1 MATSKITLPKTKAK
15 HGSKKLVKSV
25 QKLTAKLKTKSAG
38 KVVVKSAVSN
48 KAKPAPKK
56 VVVKSVASNKTKS
69 APKKVVVKSA
79 ASNKAK
85 LAPKKVVVKSSP
97 SKGTKVVATAGKKT
111 KAAAKKSSVKIPAKN
126 ILKKPQKALTKKNVG
141 HNKTNAPGKITLYKK
156 ATKNKTSPPQGAGKK
171 TAPII
176 KKPLIKPKSQA
187 TKISNNMSSM
197 SSMSSTK
204 STAAPKSEK
213 LATAKVSNI
222 KNANTDKTAGHSHTT
237 KKPQIRKP
245 SANYD
250 ATIKGFTPYEIKKGE
265 NYMNELQRK
274 HFRHIL
280 LNWRNE
286 LMEEVDRTM
295 HHMQDEASNPP
306 DPADRATL
314 EEEFSIELRTRD
326 RERRL
331 IKKIDST
338 IELIANDNYGY
349 CETCGVEIG
358 IRRLEARPTANKC
371 IDCKTLDEIKE
382 KQLGAP

>member
-1 MATSKITLPKTKAK
+1 MATSKITLPKTTAK
-15 HGSKKLVKSV
+15 NGSKKLVKSV
-25 QKLTAKLKTKSAG
+25 QKLTAKLKTKSAV
-38 KVVVKSAVSN
+38 KVVVKSAASN
-48 KAKPAPKK
+48 KAKPTPKK
-56 VVVKSVASNKTKS
+56 VVVKSATSNKAKP

-85 LAPKKVVVKSSP
+85 PTPKKVVLKSSP

-111 KAAAKKSSVKIPAKN
+111 KTAAKKSSVKIPAKN
-126 ILKKPQKALTKKNVG
+126 ILKTPQKALTKKNVG
-141 HNKTNAPGKITLYKK
+141 QNKTKAPVKITPYKK

-171 TAPII
+171 TAVII
-176 KKPLIKPKSQA
+176 KKPLIKPKSQV

-204 STAAPKSEK
+204 STAAPKPPK
-213 LATAKVSNI
+213 LAPAKVSNI
-222 KNANTDKTAGHSHTT
+222 KNAKTDKTAGQSHTT

-265 NYMNELQRK
+265 QYMNELQRK

>member
-1 MATSKITLPKTKAK
+1 MATSKITLPKTAAK

-25 QKLTAKLKTKSAG
+25 QKLTAKLKTKSA
-38 KVVVKSAVSN
+38 V
-48 KAKPAPKK
+48 K
-56 VVVKSVASNKTKS
+56 VVVKSVASNKAKPT
-69 APKKVVVKSA
+69 PKKVVVKSA
-79 ASNKAK
+79 ASSKAK
-85 LAPKKVVVKSSP
+85 PAPKKVVLKSSP

-111 KAAAKKSSVKIPAKN
+111 KTAAAKKSSVKIPAKN
-126 ILKKPQKALTKKNVG
+126 ILKTPQKALTKKNVG
-141 HNKTNAPGKITLYKK
+141 HNKTKAPGKITPYKK
-156 ATKNKTSPPQGAGKK
+156 AAKNKTSPPQGAGKK
-171 TAPII
+171 TAAII
-176 KKPLIKPKSQA
+176 KKSLIKPKSQV

-204 STAAPKSEK
+204 STAAPKTGK
-213 LATAKVSNI
+213 LAPAKISNI
-222 KNANTDKTAGHSHTT
+222 KNANTDKTSGQSHTT

-265 NYMNELQRK
+265 QYMNELQRK

>member
-1 MATSKITLPKTKAK
+1 MATSKITLPKTTAK

-25 QKLTAKLKTKSAG
+25 QKLTAKLKTKSAV

-56 VVVKSVASNKTKS
+56 VVVKSAASNKAKP

-85 LAPKKVVVKSSP
+85 PAPKKVVVKSSP
-97 SKGTKVVATAGKKT
+97 SKETKVVATAGKKT

-126 ILKKPQKALTKKNVG
+126 ILKTPQKALTKKNVG
-141 HNKTNAPGKITLYKK
+141 HNKTKAPSKITNDKK
-156 ATKNKTSPPQGAGKK
+156 ATKDKTSLQQGTGKK

-197 SSMSSTK
+197 SSTK

-213 LATAKVSNI
+213 LAPAKVSNI